1 MTSVGDTSG
10 YSVAWFSPKQTFAS
24 VRQVCWDVNLTNLGN
39 RQWWKVAV
47 VSTSGPDI
55 MSEVAASELSGIE
68 GSDRAVASW
77 GGVGGAQGK
86 LRIGE
91 DRMDYFDMLADN
103 DKATRYPSCFTDNLD
118 GTMTFTMTGPKD
130 GGAVAT
136 ESFTVNGSFP
146 SGPVKVVFQDHNYT
160 PTKSDNGVGTPVG
173 FTWHWDNLI
182 VR

>member
-77 GGVGGAQGK
+77 GGVGGARGK

-103 DKATRYPSCFTDNLD
+103 DKATR
-118 GTMTFTMTGPKD
+118 
-130 GGAVAT
+130 
-136 ESFTVNGSFP
+136 
-146 SGPVKVVFQDHNYT
+146 
-160 PTKSDNGVGTPVG
+160 
-173 FTWHWDNLI
+173 
-182 VR
+182 